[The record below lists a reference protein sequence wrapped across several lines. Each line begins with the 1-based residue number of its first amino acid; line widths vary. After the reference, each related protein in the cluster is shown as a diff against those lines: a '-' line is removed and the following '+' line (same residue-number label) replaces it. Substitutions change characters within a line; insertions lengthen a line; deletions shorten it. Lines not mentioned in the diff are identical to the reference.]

1 MIVEALTRLTQVAL
15 RGAPHREMKSGP
27 RYHWIRFLRRF
38 PGYYETLWRT
48 RPRVAE
54 HRLVQVHLEPTNL
67 CNLRCVGCTNPR
79 QTAPTGMM
87 PLAHA
92 REVIDQALA
101 AVGPTCILGFYIRGE
116 STLHPELAEMIR
128 YARDRGFRRLLLSSN
143 VARIREEQAEA
154 VFAAGLSELRLS
166 IDGADAATFERIRLG
181 ASFAQVEENVAMLDR
196 VRRRL
201 GADVFFRLHAALDAA
216 GFRTIPRIYR
226 KFHHVV
232 QRFVFTALVNQGGLF
247 AQPDARSLSRM
258 RFAVSTRFQL
268 PCRLLFDYAGVTWDG
283 KVTSCCVDYSDHFV
297 VGRLEDG
304 IAAAFGGQGADQLRE
319 AHLRG
324 DLDPL
329 CARCG
334 FSNALVD
341 WFEDEV
347 NLHVEKH
354 GVDLGDP
361 RRDARFERFLDLAV
375 SKFDAL
381 ADAAEAR
388 ARSDAPRKE
397 EAGGCSS

>member
-1 MIVEALTRLTQVAL
+1 MIVEALTRMTNVAL

-38 PGYYETLWRT
+38 PAYYETLWRT
-48 RPRVAE
+48 RPRAAA
-54 HRLVQVHLEPTNL
+54 HRLVQIHLEPTNL

-79 QTAPTGMM
+79 QTAPTGLM
-87 PLAHA
+87 PLEHA
-92 REVIDQALA
+92 REVIDQAHA
-101 AVGPTCILGFYIRGE
+101 AVGPSCILGFYIRGE

-143 VARIREEQAEA
+143 IARIREEQAEA
-154 VFAAGLSELRLS
+154 IFAAGLSELRLS
-166 IDGADAATFERIRLG
+166 IDGADAAAFERIRLG
-181 ASFAQVEENVAMLDR
+181 ASFAQVEANVVMLDR

-201 GADVFFRLHAALDAA
+201 GADVHFRLHAALDHA
-216 GFRTIPRIYR
+216 GFRAVPRIYR
-226 KFHHVV
+226 KFRDVI
-232 QRFVFTALVNQGGLF
+232 QRFVFTVLVNQGGLF
-247 AQPDARSLSRM
+247 AEPAARSLSRM
-258 RFAVSTRFQL
+258 RFAASTRFQL

-297 VGRLEDG
+297 VGRLEHG
-304 IAAAFGGQGADQLRE
+304 IARAFGGQSADRLRE
-319 AHLRG
+319 SHLRG

-354 GVDLGDP
+354 GAELCDP
-361 RRDARFERFLDLAV
+361 RSDPRFERFLDRAIA
-375 SKFDAL
+375 KFDGL
-381 ADAAEAR
+381 ADDAEAR
-388 ARSDAPRKE
+388 
-397 EAGGCSS
+397 CSS